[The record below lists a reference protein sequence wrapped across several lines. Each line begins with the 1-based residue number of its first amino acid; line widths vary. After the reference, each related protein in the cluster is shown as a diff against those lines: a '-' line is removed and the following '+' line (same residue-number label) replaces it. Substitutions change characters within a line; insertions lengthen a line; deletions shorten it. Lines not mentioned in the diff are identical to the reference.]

1 MTFFCLWTVELLIVI
16 IVNTYSCND
25 EFNAVCS
32 KRKERER
39 EREKKKKGGWV
50 GADIMKLTCYHV
62 PMREGMGCTIIVYDY
77 PQAEDRSNKH
87 PS

>member
-1 MTFFCLWTVELLIVI
+1 MMNLMQSVQKE
-16 IVNTYSCND
+16 
-25 EFNAVCS
+25 
-32 KRKERER
+32 RKERER
-39 EREKKKKGGWV
+39 EREEKKGGWV

>member
-1 MTFFCLWTVELLIVI
+1 MFKK
-16 IVNTYSCND
+16 
-25 EFNAVCS
+25 
-32 KRKERER
+32 KRRKR
-39 EREKKKKGGWV
+39 EREKKKKKGG
-50 GADIMKLTCYHV
+50 GGDIMKLTCYHV